1 MMPRHY
7 ISTAERK
14 LSILE
19 AAAHLM
25 VKQGLPEVTMPEVA
39 KASGLSVGGLY
50 RHFASKEALIHALIT
65 ADGEAMAQRLG
76 EILNKKTN
84 LEARL
89 TRWSMEQLK
98 REVDAD
104 TLKLRLEIMAMAA
117 RSDSVAAALG
127 SYEEMLL
134 RQLQQLFS
142 EAPKGSLAAT
152 DPVQSAA
159 QLCALIDGLAT
170 RGAVFSKALKS
181 SRPLIQRTVRSL
193 LDVDDKEF
201 KGG

>member
-1 MMPRHY
+1 MPRHY
-7 ISTAERK
+7 ISTVERK

-50 RHFASKEALIHALIT
+50 RHFVSKEALIHALIT

-193 LDVDDKEF
+193 LDVGDKEF

>member
-1 MMPRHY
+1 
-7 ISTAERK
+7 
-14 LSILE
+14 
-19 AAAHLM
+19 
-25 VKQGLPEVTMPEVA
+25 MPEVA

-50 RHFASKEALIHALIT
+50 RHFASKEELIHALII
-65 ADGEAMAQRLG
+65 ADGEVLAQRLG
-76 EILNKKTN
+76 DILNKKTS

-104 TLKLRLEIMAMAA
+104 TLKLRLEILAMAA
-117 RSDSVAAALG
+117 RSDSVAGAVA

-134 RQLQQLFS
+134 KQLQQLFS

-181 SRPLIQRTVRSL
+181 SRPLIKRTVKSL
-193 LDVDDKEF
+193 LDIDNTEF
-201 KGG
+201 NHG

>member
-1 MMPRHY
+1 MPRHY

-19 AAAHLM
+19 AAAQLM

-50 RHFASKEALIHALIT
+50 RHFASKEELIHALII
-65 ADGEAMAQRLG
+65 ADGEVLAQRLG
-76 EILNKKTN
+76 DILNKKTS

-104 TLKLRLEIMAMAA
+104 TLKLRLEILAMAA
-117 RSDSVAAALG
+117 RSESVAAAVA

-134 RQLQQLFS
+134 KQLQQLFS

-152 DPVQSAA
+152 EPVQSAA

-170 RGAVFSKALKS
+170 RGAVFNKVLKS
-181 SRPLIQRTVRSL
+181 SRPLIKRTVKSL
-193 LDVDDKEF
+193 LDVDDTEF
-201 KGG
+201 NHG

>member
-7 ISTAERK
+7 ISTVERK

-50 RHFASKEALIHALIT
+50 RHFVSKEALIHALIT

-76 EILNKKTN
+76 DILNKKTS

-104 TLKLRLEIMAMAA
+104 TLKLRLEILAMAA

>member
-1 MMPRHY
+1 MPRHY

-50 RHFASKEALIHALIT
+50 RHFVSKEALIHALIT

-76 EILNKKTN
+76 DILNKKTS

-104 TLKLRLEIMAMAA
+104 TLKLRLEILAMAA

-193 LDVDDKEF
+193 LDVDHKEF

>member
-1 MMPRHY
+1 MPRHY
-7 ISTAERK
+7 ISAAKRK

-50 RHFASKEALIHALIT
+50 RHFVSKEELIHELII
-65 ADGEAMAQRLG
+65 ADGEMLAQRLVG
-76 EILNKKTN
+76 ILNKKTS

-89 TRWSMEQLK
+89 TNWSMEQLK
-98 REVDAD
+98 REVDTD
-104 TLKLRLEIMAMAA
+104 TLKLRLEILAMAA
-117 RSDSVAAALG
+117 RSDSVAVAVA

-134 RQLQQLFS
+134 EQLQQLFS

-170 RGAVFSKALKS
+170 RGAVFSEALKS
-181 SRPLIQRTVRSL
+181 SRPLIKRTVKSL
-193 LDVDDKEF
+193 LYVDDTEF
-201 KGG
+201 NHG

>member
-19 AAAHLM
+19 AAAQLM
-25 VKQGLPEVTMPEVA
+25 VKRGLPEVTMPEVA

-50 RHFASKEALIHALIT
+50 RHFASKEELIHALII
-65 ADGEAMAQRLG
+65 ADGEVLAQRLG
-76 EILNKKTN
+76 DILNKKTS

-104 TLKLRLEIMAMAA
+104 TLKLRLEILAMAA
-117 RSDSVAAALG
+117 RSDSVAAAVA

-134 RQLQQLFS
+134 EQLQQLFS

-181 SRPLIQRTVRSL
+181 SRPLIKRTVISL
-193 LDVDDKEF
+193 LDIDDREF
-201 KGG
+201 NHG

>member
-1 MMPRHY
+1 MPRHY

-76 EILNKKTN
+76 EILNKKTS

-104 TLKLRLEIMAMAA
+104 TLKLRLEILAMAA

-170 RGAVFSKALKS
+170 RGAVFNKALKS

>member
-1 MMPRHY
+1 MPRHY

-50 RHFASKEALIHALIT
+50 RHFVSKEALIHALIT

-76 EILNKKTN
+76 DILNKKTS

-104 TLKLRLEIMAMAA
+104 TLKLRLEILAMAA
-117 RSDSVAAALG
+117 RSDSVAAAVG

>member
-1 MMPRHY
+1 MPRHY

>member
-7 ISTAERK
+7 ISTSERK

-25 VKQGLPEVTMPEVA
+25 VKQGLPKVTMPEVA

-50 RHFASKEALIHALIT
+50 RHFASKEELIHALIT
-65 ADGEAMAQRLG
+65 ADGEVLAQKLG
-76 EILNKKTN
+76 SILNKKTS
-84 LEARL
+84 LDARL

-104 TLKLRLEIMAMAA
+104 TLKLRLEILVMAA
-117 RSDSVAAALG
+117 RSDSVAAAVA

-134 RQLQQLFS
+134 KQLQQLFS
-142 EAPKGSLAAT
+142 EAPKDSLAAI
-152 DPVQSAA
+152 DPAHSAA
-159 QLCALIDGLAT
+159 LLCALIDGLAT
-170 RGAVFSKALKS
+170 RGAVSQKALRS
-181 SRPLIQRTVRSL
+181 SRRLIQHTVTTL
-193 LDVDDKEF
+193 LVPAS
-201 KGG
+201 GGHLA

>member
-76 EILNKKTN
+76 DILNKKTS

-104 TLKLRLEIMAMAA
+104 TLKLRLEILAMAA

-170 RGAVFSKALKS
+170 RGAVFNKALKS